1 MNKILLCLCLLIPL
15 SGCAVDNSSETKQ
28 AAELPQLSCV
38 AVLPTVVPVSA
49 SKKLSTDNRKALD
62 EGASY
67 IDSQLLIGIGAKPT
81 FKMLA
86 DNRVDALLN
95 NPWGGRIEQLQT
107 IGKATGCG
115 AILETSISRYQQ
127 RVGNEMSAEIP
138 AAAAFSMELIAV
150 QSGTVI
156 WSTSYDETQ
165 QALFDNI
172 LSFST
177 AERRGFK
184 WLSVEELIND
194 ALERRMAEFPYFQE
208 DDI

>member
-15 SGCAVDNSSETKQ
+15 SGCAVDHSSETKQ

-38 AVLPTVVPVSA
+38 AVLPTMVPVSA
-49 SKKLSTDNRKALD
+49 SKKLSVENRKALD
-62 EGASY
+62 DGAMY
-67 IDSQLLIGIGAKPT
+67 IDSQLQAGIGGKST
-81 FKMLA
+81 FKVLA
-86 DNRVDALLN
+86 NNRVDALLN
-95 NPWGGRIEQLQT
+95 NPWGGRIDQLQT
-107 IGKATGCG
+107 IAKATGCG
-115 AILETSISRYQQ
+115 AVLETSISRYRQ
-127 RVGNEMSAEIP
+127 RVGNEMSAEVP

-150 QSGTVI
+150 ETGTVI

-184 WLSVEELIND
+184 WLSVQELIDD
-194 ALERRMAEFPYFQE
+194 ALKRRMAEFPYFQE